1 MRSTGTNKII
11 LNNIDNSE
19 GLIQEIYNDANGVIK
34 ESNDALI
41 EMSNNANQ
49 KADNVDDYVKIS
61 KAKSEH
67 LKMKDSAIKIKLE
80 LVKLQ
85 LALINKDKGND
96 DDTNK
101 KKESEGF
108 SLKDMKNVKKMIE
121 TMKQEET
128 KTTEEYQI
136 RNNGL
141 KAKEDTD

>member
-1 MRSTGTNKII
+1 
-11 LNNIDNSE
+11 
-19 GLIQEIYNDANGVIK
+19 
-34 ESNDALI
+34 
-41 EMSNNANQ
+41 MSNNANQ